1 MKLTSEQQ
9 QLFADWVREK
19 MEHHRCMLCQSNK
32 WKIGELM
39 HPSSELASEELDGVP
54 SHGRA
59 ELICKNCGK
68 VLLFAARHI
77 RGWQQDD
84 SSQSAVM

>member
-19 MEHHRCMLCQSNK
+19 MEHTTCHLCQSNK

-39 HPSSELASEELDGVP
+39 HPSSDLASEEFDGVH

-59 ELICKNCGK
+59 ELICQNCGN
-68 VLLFAARHI
+68 VLLFDVRRI

-84 SSQSAVM
+84 SSQSAV